1 MAPPSK
7 YMTLKHLLIGEIK
20 QIGLQFHSDNFIER
34 LVKTLPGITW
44 SDAYS
49 MYYIPNRKENLNL
62 IFSTFKGIAW
72 VNSNHFFS
80 NKPINASN
88 EKPDISW
95 YRNREIK
102 QGVRTCPEE
111 YLLKLE
117 LKRYSTST
125 VKTYVYFFETFL
137 NLYPETDLQSFDEN
151 DIREFLQKL
160 VQEGKSNSYI
170 NQAVNA
176 IKFYFEVV
184 LGMPNRFYSI
194 ERPRK
199 EKKLPTVISK
209 KDVSNMI
216 NSISNLKHKCIVS
229 LLYASGLR
237 LNELLNL
244 KIKDI
249 DSSRMIIFVRA
260 GKGNRDRYT
269 ILGESILTDLRE
281 YYKIY
286 EPKDYLFE
294 GASGGKYTHTS
305 VQMTVKRAAKNARIL
320 KKVTPHTLRH
330 SFATHLLENG
340 TDLRYIQSL
349 LGHSSSTTTEIYTH
363 VAVNTFDSIK
373 SPLDSLHLK

>member
-34 LVKTLPGITW
+34 MVKTLPGITW

-62 IFSTFKGIAW
+62 IFETFKGIAW
-72 VNSNHFFS
+72 VNCNHFFA
-80 NKPINASN
+80 NKPINLSN
-88 EKPDISW
+88 IKPDVSW
-95 YRNREIK
+95 YRDRPVK
-102 QGVRTCPEE
+102 KGHRACPEE

-117 LKRYSTST
+117 LKRYSLNT
-125 VKTYVYFFETFL
+125 VKIYVLFFEAFI
-137 NLYPETDLQSFDEN
+137 NHFPEMELSKFDEN
-151 DIREFLQKL
+151 DIREYLQKL

-170 NQAVNA
+170 NQAVNS

-209 KDVSNMI
+209 KEVSNLI
-216 NSISNLKHKCIVS
+216 NTLVNIKHKCIVS

-237 LNELLNL
+237 LNELINL
-244 KIKDI
+244 KPKDI
-249 DSSRMIIFVRA
+249 ESDRMVILVRG

-269 ILGESILTDLRE
+269 LLSESLLINLRE
-281 YYKIY
+281 YFKEYKPR
-286 EPKDYLFE
+286 EYLFE
-294 GASGGKYTHTS
+294 GASGGEYTGTS
-305 VQMTVKRAAKNARIL
+305 VQAIVRKAAYNAGIA

-349 LGHSSSTTTEIYTH
+349 LGHSSSSTTEIYTH
-363 VAVNTFDSIK
+363 VAVNSFESIQ
-373 SPLDSLHLK
+373 SPLDSLDL

>member
-1 MAPPSK
+1 
-7 YMTLKHLLIGEIK
+7 
-20 QIGLQFHSDNFIER
+20 
-34 LVKTLPGITW
+34 
-44 SDAYS
+44 

-62 IFSTFKGIAW
+62 IFKTFKGIAW
-72 VNSNHFFS
+72 VNCNNFFA
-80 NKPINASN
+80 NKPISSTN
-88 EKPDISW
+88 EKPDISS
-95 YRNREIK
+95 YRERPII
-102 QGVRTCPEE
+102 QGRRTCPED

-117 LKRYSTST
+117 LKRYSSST

-137 NLYPETDLQSFDEN
+137 NQYPDTDLKSFDEN
-151 DIREFLQKL
+151 DIRGFLQKL

-199 EKKLPTVISK
+199 EKRLPTVISK

-305 VQMTVKRAAKNARIL
+305 VQMTVKRAAKNAGIL

-363 VAVNTFDSIK
+363 VAVNTFESIK